1 MELFVAGCHGG
12 ETPRHRTS
20 AFVLDGRLALD
31 AGALTSGLTL
41 QEQCQLEAV
50 LVSHAHLDHVR
61 DLATIADNRIQM
73 GAAPLDVYGPA
84 ATLRA
89 LAKHFFNGHIWPDFT
104 VLPSRERPTI
114 RLLPLRMGRA
124 TPIGAY
130 EVTAVPVHHTIDCS
144 GFVVSSGDTAIAY
157 SGDTGPTER
166 FWSLLRRTKNLR
178 MALVEVSFPDELA
191 ELATVTGHFTPKTL
205 AEDLRKLPRPGELDV
220 LLYHMKPVFQDVIE
234 RECARLPG
242 LSLEVARLGD
252 RFRL

>member
-1 MELFVAGCHGG
+1 MV
-12 ETPRHRTS
+12 
-20 AFVLDGRLALD
+20 DGRIALD

-41 QEQCQLEAV
+41 EEQGKLEAV

-89 LAKHFFNGHIWPDFT
+89 LAKHFFNGRIWPDFT
-104 VLPSRERPTI
+104 VLPTPERPTI

-124 TPIGAY
+124 TRVGDY
-130 EVTAVPVHHTIDCS
+130 EVTAVPVHHTVDCS
-144 GFVVSSGDTAIAY
+144 GFVVTSEGSSIAY
-157 SGDTGPTER
+157 SGDTGPTDR

-191 ELATVTGHFTPKTL
+191 DLAAVTGHFTPKTL
-205 AEDLRKLPRPGELDV
+205 AEDLRKMPRPGELDV
-220 LLYHMKPVFQDVIE
+220 LLYHMKPVFQAAIE

-252 RFRL
+252 RFKL